1 MYLLYSLLLVFWGL
15 LLLPV
20 FLYKA
25 WRRNKSLPGLAQRF
39 GRLPQSLRHDG
50 RRTIWFHSC
59 SVGETLSLQTLVQD
73 MQLQFPDSRFVF
85 STVTKTGQA
94 IAVER
99 FRQYGPGNTFYFPI
113 DLAFIVRRVLDW
125 IQPSMIVIIDT
136 EIWPNTV
143 HQAWRRGIPVLL
155 ANGRISAQSFRYYR
169 LARPVLRRVFR
180 NYRALMMQ
188 SQEDA
193 ARIAQMGA
201 SADKICVTGNIKID
215 RNLIH
220 ENRDESQIRSLEES
234 FGLGGGA
241 DPLIVAGST
250 HDGEEQMLLEVL
262 RRIRNE
268 PGLGKT
274 RLLLAPRHPE
284 RFDAVAQLA
293 ERSGFAVQRRT
304 APSINRDA
312 AVLILDTLGEL
323 ATVYRFA
330 TIAFVGGTLVRH
342 GGHSILEPALHSKAI
357 VTGPSMEN
365 FRQIVETFRAHGGIR
380 QIDAGEENRSLQMQ
394 QLLDVFLRLL
404 QNANEREE
412 LGKAALSLLNRSR
425 GATAR
430 TTRIMAAVFEEQ
442 IKK

>member
-39 GRLPQSLRHDG
+39 GRLPESLRHDG
-50 RRTIWFHSC
+50 RRTIWFHAC
-59 SVGETLSLQTLVQD
+59 SVGETLSLQPLVQD
-73 MQLQFPDSRFVF
+73 LHLQFPDSRFVF
-85 STVTKTGQA
+85 STITKTGQA
-94 IAVER
+94 IAIER
-99 FRQYGPGNTFYFPI
+99 FKKYGPGNTFYFPI
-113 DLAFIVRRVLDW
+113 DLACVVRRVLDW
-125 IQPSMIVIIDT
+125 IRPAMIVIIDT

-143 HQAWRRGIPVLL
+143 HQAWRRGIPVVL

-180 NYRALMMQ
+180 NYRALLMQ

-201 SADKICVTGNIKID
+201 AADKISVTGNIKID

-220 ENRDESQIRSLEES
+220 ETIDASRLRSLEEA
-234 FGLGGGA
+234 FGLDGSA

-250 HDGEEQMLLEVL
+250 HAGEEQTLLEVL

-268 PGLGKT
+268 PGLEKT

-293 ERSGFAVQRRT
+293 EQSGFAIQRRT
-304 APSINRDA
+304 MSSTNRDA

-330 TIAFVGGTLVRH
+330 TVAFVGGTLVRH
-342 GGHSILEPALHSKAI
+342 GGHSILEPALYSKAI
-357 VTGPSMEN
+357 VAGPSMEN
-365 FRQIVETFRAHGGIR
+365 FRHIVEEFRAHGGIR
-380 QIDAGEENRSLQMQ
+380 QIDAGEGNRSLQTQ

-404 QNANEREE
+404 QNAKEREE
-412 LGKAALSLLNRSR
+412 LGKAALSLLDKSR
-425 GATAR
+425 GATER
-430 TTRIMAAVFEEQ
+430 TRRILAAVFEEPRE
-442 IKK
+442 K